1 MAHVQKTC
9 FYHGNHGIMYI
20 WVHAL
25 CWETEISIKNE
36 IFNKLHYWKH
46 YVSVWQ
52 LRFSLSRVNCQYFEM
67 NFSYSTPN
75 TLSRWTISPGS
86 RKCMGIITFGDS
98 HLFSLWP
105 YKSLSHIQ
113 HVKLLRMCGLRHMS
127 FRWCLSQWFNVQECV
142 NHWRNISVF
151 QTATDIG
158 NLFVV
163 WQLTIMVIT
172 VIISTLLQMSEYL
185 ETRHCTE

>member
-1 MAHVQKTC
+1 
-9 FYHGNHGIMYI
+9 MYI
-20 WVHAL
+20 WVHSL
-25 CWETEISIKNE
+25 CWETERSIKNE
-36 IFNKLHYWKH
+36 IFNKWHYWKH

-52 LRFSLSRVNCQYFEM
+52 LRFTLSRVNCQYFEM

-75 TLSRWTISPGS
+75 TLSRGTISPGS
-86 RKCMGIITFGDS
+86 RKYMGMISFGDS

-105 YKSLSHIQ
+105 YKSLCPTSS
-113 HVKLLRMCGLRHMS
+113 MWNWHMS

-151 QTATDIG
+151 QTAADIG

-163 WQLTIMVIT
+163 WQLSIMVIT